1 MLIYNHKRPHLRRR
15 MEVGGFMGCKANPKM
30 ITATD
35 QMLGERTNLE
45 RYVVKG
51 QRSDCIRQM
60 STS

>member
-1 MLIYNHKRPHLRRR
+1 MLVHTHKSSHLRRR
-15 MEVGGFMGCKANPKM
+15 MEVGGFVDCQANPKM

-45 RYVVKG
+45 RYGVKG
-51 QRSDCIRQM
+51 QSSDCIRQM